1 MTAQAI
7 APKIRIFTP
16 DALSNEDYQQLPQRS
31 GSFLHRLLT
40 HSPAKAMFG
49 EIPSRKALDFG
60 IWSHAMM
67 LEPERFAEAYCRDF
81 DPSIYES
88 IMTKGQDYKDWLKD
102 RGMKVSGTNA
112 ELIERILETKEAV
125 HIEDVERDK
134 YRIER
139 TAALR
144 DDVEFIPVS
153 DYDKIQA
160 MRHSLMLDE
169 DRAKM
174 FEGGFSEMSI
184 VTDEFKCRPDL
195 ITAGE
200 WLVNYKSTLDAEP
213 EKFGRKAT
221 DYGYPMR
228 AVMEC
233 ELFKQAYGH
242 YPAGYA
248 ILAQEKDVPYLCKTF
263 VIMERSRSGRTD
275 PSSPEW
281 HAEQPSAW
289 QLGRKQLAAA
299 IKKYRVCRDA
309 NVWPGLGA
317 AEDLPISEWVLKREG
332 VL

>member
-1 MTAQAI
+1 MTTQAKT
-7 APKIRIFTP
+7 PSVRIFTA
-16 DALSNEDYQQLPQRS
+16 DALSNEDYQKLPQRS
-31 GSFLHRLLT
+31 GSFLHKCLT

-49 EIPSRKALDFG
+49 EMKNRKPLDFG

-81 DPSIYES
+81 DPSRYES
-88 IMTKGQDYKDWLKD
+88 IMSQNKHYQEWLKE
-102 RGMKVSGTNA
+102 RGMKVSGTAA
-112 ELIERILETKEAV
+112 ELISRILETGEAV
-125 HIEDVERDK
+125 HIED
-134 YRIER
+134 IER
-139 TAALR
+139 AAYR
-144 DDVEFIPVS
+144 AFNSTGDTPVEFIPVA
-153 DYDKIQA
+153 DYDKIEA

-174 FEGGFSEMSI
+174 FAGGFSEMSI

-263 VIMERSRSGRTD
+263 VIYERSRGD
-275 PSSPEW
+275 
-281 HAEQPSAW
+281 EQPNAFV
-289 QLGRKQLAAA
+289 LGRKQLADAVR
-299 IKKYRVCRDA
+299 IYRKCRDA
-309 NVWPGLGA
+309 DVWPGLGG
-317 AEDLPISEWVLKREG
+317 AEDLTVPDYFLKREG